1 MPISSTDLNKAYLAY
16 FGRPSDISGRATFAN
31 KELADVVSAFD
42 SSAES
47 KALYGDS
54 IVNKINAIYF
64 NLFNRDAEPAGLQH
78 WLSKVMSGEL
88 TPAGVAIAIL
98 NGAQN
103 DDAKAVANKLAAAE
117 AFTKAID
124 TSAEILGYSGM
135 AAVNS
140 ARTFLKTVDATEASL
155 TAAVKGADAAVAGAS
170 TAGSAQASQ
179 GQTFTLT
186 NGTDVATA
194 NIFNSGLVYN
204 PAGTDRIN
212 ALQSEDSLTGTGTN
226 PTLNAVLGN
235 KNDNGAASVT
245 PTLNKIETINLQLT
259 GDTNTL
265 DVRFADSL
273 NTLAITKITAE
284 AADTV
289 NINNIGQP
297 AANLTVKDSAAVGN
311 TVKFNYIDNVLPGTT
326 ADGKAETGNVT
337 ISNVNLKTLH
347 IGNVANTQGFETL
360 NLAVSKIN
368 QVSALEAIDLENLNI
383 SGSGT
388 LSIVN
393 TAQNTDRVQYKAA
406 GITIDDG
413 LGIRT
418 IDLSGFNKAALATD
432 TVAIDISAAL
442 GGHAD
447 PANSGQKYFS
457 TTTGSNGNDTLW
469 TTANLAAD
477 SATLKD
483 VINAGT
489 GTDTLKLIDASIKR
503 VGEVVGKTDTTKAIG
518 SVTGVENL
526 EVRLQ
531 GGGAETVNLAAF
543 DTALTS
549 VVLRNEQS
557 TGAAASVAS
566 TFTLREVGSTLGA
579 AGISL
584 QHASG
589 AGAAGQGTPTAVV
602 DTVEIRL
609 ADATGTKDT
618 VALTVNTD
626 LNTSSTYDYA
636 IKLEAE
642 RDAAG
647 AYKGFVENLTIN
659 DNDNE
664 TNTVT
669 AISGNDSKGNITALG
684 LTGTVTMTGGT
695 AGKGY
700 TVNTALSA
708 TTVDASTQLSN
719 LTLRVGEPT
728 DTNNYGT
735 VVQAQTVKLG
745 SGNDTL
751 TFDGANYLSGID
763 TITDAA
769 GTDTVRAWYNK
780 DGGTPVLTGIE
791 KFQLA
796 ATANST
802 IDLAK
807 ATGITELALLSD
819 KAVDANNEIFT
830 AGVAGV
836 ATGAVVT
843 LKNTALS
850 TINFFGDV
858 DGTAADGGDT
868 NTLND
873 SGADTQTFNGVT
885 LANNTGDTVAVKIS
899 APLINIGTGEGA
911 LPATGDGVKAYNLG
925 QLTTHGVKTLTLD
938 VSNEYSEDGKTVKA
952 SDATTTV
959 ANIYDKDL
967 VSFTATAKG
976 TLNLGTVSGN
986 ALGNNITTFNVANVG
1001 GNFQADVVALGDA
1014 ATVTLAA
1021 GVNTFN
1027 ALGSAGK
1034 NVTITSFAGNDTIT
1048 GTAQD
1053 DTINSGAGNDTVNG
1067 DRGNNVLNLGAG
1079 DDVATAKDGNNTVA
1093 FGTGIY
1099 ETATINDN
1107 TGLDAS
1113 KATNVFTL
1121 EGTTALIDIDS
1132 NGIGASEVL
1141 QVLAVGAGSTLRV
1154 DWTGSTL
1161 NETGALLDGGK
1172 AVTTAAAIYT
1182 GTASADLVIA
1192 GAGEATT
1199 FNGGAGNDV
1208 LIKTDAV
1215 AVTFSGGEG
1224 NDTFIGNKTV
1234 TNQVTGGLGSD
1245 VIALASDGT
1254 KVADATA
1261 AKVIIADGDS
1271 TASGYD
1277 IVTGFNTAAA
1287 ATNVL
1292 DLVFTTIQANT
1303 LGTDGTNVGTGTYAV
1318 KSHAINNGVVTFD
1331 NVDVFAGAE
1340 VVGTGATQLKLADVL
1355 SYLATNLNSTSATV
1369 GFAYDAN
1376 GNGVTTDAVDSF
1388 FVFQDGAADT
1398 VVQLVGVQFA
1408 NGAANVAAVAA
1419 AAAANTVVIA

>member
-1 MPISSTDLNKAYLAY
+1 M
-16 FGRPSDISGRATFAN
+16 
-31 KELADVVSAFD
+31 
-42 SSAES
+42 
-47 KALYGDS
+47 
-54 IVNKINAIYF
+54 
-64 NLFNRDAEPAGLQH
+64 
-78 WLSKVMSGEL
+78 
-88 TPAGVAIAIL
+88 
-98 NGAQN
+98 
-103 DDAKAVANKLAAAE
+103 
-117 AFTKAID
+117 
-124 TSAEILGYSGM
+124 
-135 AAVNS
+135 
-140 ARTFLKTVDATEASL
+140 
-155 TAAVKGADAAVAGAS
+155 
-170 TAGSAQASQ
+170 
-179 GQTFTLT
+179 
-186 NGTDVATA
+186 
-194 NIFNSGLVYN
+194 FNSSLVYN

-212 ALQSEDSLTGTGTN
+212 ALQSEDTLTGVGTN
-226 PTLNAVLGN
+226 PTLNATLGN

-245 PTLNKIETINLQLT
+245 PTLNKIETINLQFT
-259 GDTNTL
+259 GDTTTL

-273 NTLAITKITAE
+273 KTLAINKITAE
-284 AADTV
+284 AGNTV
-289 NINNIGQP
+289 TIDNIGQP
-297 AANLTVKDSAAVGN
+297 AANLTVKDSALVGN
-311 TVKFNYIDNVLPGTT
+311 TVNFNYVDNVLPGTT
-326 ADGKAETGNVT
+326 ANGNAETGNVT
-337 ISNVNLKTLH
+337 ISSANLTKLH
-347 IGNVANTQGFETL
+347 IGNATKTQGFETL

-368 QVSALEAIDLENLNI
+368 QVSTLEAIDLENLNI

-393 TAQNTDRVQYKAA
+393 TVQETDRVKYKAS
-406 GITIDDG
+406 GIDIGDG

-418 IDLSGFNKAALATD
+418 IDLSGFNTAALATD
-432 TVAIDISAAL
+432 TATIDITKAL

-447 PANSGQKYFS
+447 PANSGVKYFS
-457 TTTGSNGNDTLW
+457 TTTGSNGNDTFW
-469 TTANLAAD
+469 TNADLAVD

-489 GTDTLKLIDASIKR
+489 GTDTLKLIDASIMR
-503 VGEVVGKTDTTKAIG
+503 VGEVAGKTDTTKAIG

-531 GGGAETVNLAAF
+531 GGAAETVNLAAF

-549 VVLRNEQS
+549 VALRNEQS
-557 TGAAASVAS
+557 TGAAASKAS
-566 TFTLREVGSTLGA
+566 TFTLREVNSTLAA

-589 AGAAGQGTPTAVV
+589 AGATGQGTPTAVV

-618 VALTVNTD
+618 VALTVKTD

-642 RDAAG
+642 RDAAA
-647 AYKGFVENLTIN
+647 AYKGYVENLTIN

-669 AISGNDSKGNITALG
+669 KISGNDSKGNDTALG
-684 LTGTVTMTGGT
+684 LTGTITLTGGT

-708 TTVDASTQLSN
+708 STVDASTQLSN
-719 LTLRVGEPT
+719 LTLRVGDPT
-728 DTNNYGT
+728 DSANYGT

-745 SGNDTL
+745 SGDDTL

-763 TITDAA
+763 TITDAG

-830 AGVAGV
+830 TGVVGV
-836 ATGAVVT
+836 ATAAVVT
-843 LKNTALS
+843 LKNTALN

-858 DGTAADGGDT
+858 DGTALDGADT
-868 NTLND
+868 NSLND
-873 SGADTQTFNGVT
+873 SGAYTQTFNGVT

-899 APLINIGTGEGA
+899 APLINIGTLEGA
-911 LPATGDGVKAYNLG
+911 LPATGDGVKVYNLG

-952 SDATTTV
+952 GDATTTV
-959 ANIYDKDL
+959 ANIYDKDM

-1001 GNFQADVVALGDA
+1001 GNFQADVVALGDS

-1053 DTINSGAGNDTVNG
+1053 DTINSGTGNDTVNG

-1099 ETATINDN
+1099 ETATIND
-1107 TGLDAS
+1107 TTDLDAS

-1121 EGTTALIDIDS
+1121 EGTTALVKIDS
-1132 NGIGASEVL
+1132 DGAAGFEVN
-1141 QVLAVGAGSTLRV
+1141 QILAVGAGSTLRV
-1154 DWTGSTL
+1154 DWTGATL

-1172 AVTTAAAIYT
+1172 AVTTAAATYN

-1192 GAGEATT
+1192 GVGEATT

-1208 LIKTDAV
+1208 LIKTDAA

-1234 TNQVTGGLGSD
+1234 ANLVTGGLGSD

-1254 KVADATA
+1254 VVAATAA

-1277 IVTGFNTAAA
+1277 VVTGFNTALA

-1292 DLVFTTIQANT
+1292 DLVFTNIQANT
-1303 LGTDGTNVGTGTYAV
+1303 VGTNGTDVGTGTYAV
-1318 KSHAINNGVVTFD
+1318 KSHAISSGVVTFD
-1331 NVDVFAGAE
+1331 NVDTFVGAE
-1340 VVGTGATQLKLADVL
+1340 LVGTGANQMKLADVL
-1355 SYLATNLNSTSATV
+1355 SYLATALNGTSATV
-1369 GFAYDAN
+1369 GFAYD
-1376 GNGVTTDAVDSF
+1376 GNGDGDTIDAVDSF

-1398 VVQLVGVQFA
+1398 VGHLE
-1408 NGAANVAAVAA
+1408 
-1419 AAAANTVVIA
+1419 